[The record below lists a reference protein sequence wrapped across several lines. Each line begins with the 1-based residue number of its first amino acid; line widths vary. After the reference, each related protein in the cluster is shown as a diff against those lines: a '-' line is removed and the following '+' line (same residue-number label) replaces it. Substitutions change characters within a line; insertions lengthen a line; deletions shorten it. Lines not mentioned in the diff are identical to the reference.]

1 MKNEKYY
8 VDVHSDSLLGEEING
23 YGFRTSSMRKIR
35 KSYKALLKDTWQ
47 QSIDVCDSRTGEV
60 LLTYSKRSQTYI
72 SNAFIKEA
80 RKILK

>member
-8 VDVHSDSLLGEEING
+8 VDVHSDSLLGKEVNG
-23 YGFRTSSMRKIR
+23 YGFRTSSIRKIR

-47 QSIDVCDSRTGEV
+47 QYMDVCDSETGEV
-60 LLTYSKRSQTYI
+60 LLTYGKRSQTYI

-80 RKILK
+80 RKILR